1 MRGTTRFGALMAA
14 ALLLGGCYGPF
25 HLTRRV
31 HTWNGQV
38 GDKWINEL
46 VFLLLGF
53 IPVYSVSIWA
63 DALIFNSI
71 EFWTGDNP
79 MAKGPPTK
87 TFTKGDAKTVV
98 TYLPQQGQEQMIVQQ
113 MQKGQPTRTLHLERR
128 DGVTLA
134 RDGQGEVVFI
144 ATSMSDGGVSVKDAE
159 GRDVAKYSP
168 QDVEQFYRTLPQ

>member
-1 MRGTTRFGALMAA
+1 MRGTTRIGALIMAG
-14 ALLLGGCYGPF
+14 LMLGGCYGPF

-38 GDKWINEL
+38 GDKWVNEF
-46 VFLLLGF
+46 VFLVLGF
-53 IPVYSVSIWA
+53 LPVYGL
-63 DALIFNSI
+63 ALAGDVWIFNAI
-71 EFWTGDNP
+71 EFWTGENP
-79 MAKGPPTK
+79 MAKGPTTK
-87 TFTKGDAKTVV
+87 TFAKGDTKTVV
-98 TYLPQQGQEQMIVQQ
+98 TYLPQQGQEQMIVQH

-134 RDGQGEVVFI
+134 RDQQGDVVFI
-144 ATSMSDGGVSVKDAE
+144 ATSLADGGVSVQDAE